1 MALLEAIPL
10 SLGIAME
17 GDCFDIIIPRNTKIP
32 CEITKSFVT
41 VVNDQFSTFF
51 EVEFNHLLVAINCSI
66 FKVFEGERKIASK
79 NNSIGNLF
87 FDGLTPGAAGSV
99 TVRLTLSID
108 RNGVGYHF
116 I

>member
-51 EVEFNHLLVAINCSI
+51 EVEFNHLPFVSCY
-66 FKVFEGERKIASK
+66 K
-79 NNSIGNLF
+79 LF
-87 FDGLTPGAAGSV
+87 DF
-99 TVRLTLSID
+99 
-108 RNGVGYHF
+108 
-116 I
+116 